1 MDEGGA
7 GSKDTAPVKLSVALL
22 TAFGAVLPLA
32 ASAQT
37 PSTGSGQAYPARAI
51 RFIVPFA
58 PGGGND
64 ILGRVVAQKLNEG
77 FGVPVVVDNRGGAGG
92 TIGTD
97 ITAKSPPDG
106 YTLLI
111 NNLSLAVNITLYS
124 KLPYDTLK
132 DLQPVSLVGR
142 QPNIL
147 VVHPSLPAKSLKE
160 VLALAKAR
168 PGQLAYSSG
177 GVGSSSHLAGEL
189 LRLIAKIDVI
199 HVPYKG
205 MGPAMVDLVS
215 GQVQFSMA
223 TMASAL
229 PHVRSNRMRPIAVTT
244 ARRVAVVPEVP
255 TMKEAG
261 LAEYEHS
268 TWYGILVPART
279 PAPVV
284 ARLNG
289 ELRKIVASD
298 DVKQKFDPQGVEPDS
313 STPEEFSA
321 FLRTEADKWA
331 KVVKG
336 AGLRAN

>member
-1 MDEGGA
+1 MGGD
-7 GSKDTAPVKLSVALL
+7 GHTNDRGGTMRHRFFVA
-22 TAFGAVLPLA
+22 AFAAVCFALPQA
-32 ASAQT
+32 AAA
-37 PSTGSGQAYPARAI
+37 QAYPAKAI

-147 VVHPSLPAKSLKE
+147 VVHPSLPVKNLKE
-160 VLALAKAR
+160 LLALAKSQ

-189 LRLIAKIDVI
+189 LRLIAGIDII

-215 GQVQFSMA
+215 GQVQLSMA

-229 PHVRSNRMRPIAVTT
+229 PHVRSQRMRPIAVST

-255 TMKEAG
+255 TMQEAG
-261 LAEYEHS
+261 LAGYEHS

-279 PAPVV
+279 PGPVV

-321 FLRTEADKWA
+321 FLRTEAGKWA